1 MLQIGWKLTSGYGFE
16 YKLVFNA
23 TYGVEKIEFKI
34 WFSFTPHTG
43 RTGKWLQ
50 EREKTPTTALPEN
63 RQKRKFHFHCQPK
76 ISSNQL
82 NQSSSHN
89 NWIKLLNFSRLNVN
103 VNRIKLRNNLIHCR
117 FHFRFYLVK
126 LSCQWTRCPVHRS
139 RKEFYSFSMIKHE
152 NNTQNNF

>member
-1 MLQIGWKLTSGYGFE
+1 MVVVGPPLSSSLSEDEDEESESEAANHFDISNQSERENKNYSITSFFYRQPVLKSDEIKAEGMLQSGWKLTSGYGFE

-76 ISSNQL
+76 ISSNQVTL
-82 NQSSSHN
+82 
-89 NWIKLLNFSRLNVN
+89 IK
-103 VNRIKLRNNLIHCR
+103 
-117 FHFRFYLVK
+117 
-126 LSCQWTRCPVHRS
+126 QP
-139 RKEFYSFSMIKHE
+139 
-152 NNTQNNF
+152 Q

>member
-1 MLQIGWKLTSGYGFE
+1 MVVVGPPLSSSLSEDEDEESESEAANHFDISNQSERENKNYSITSCFLPTTGFKNLTKLRPKGMLQSGWKLTSGYGFE

-23 TYGVEKIEFKI
+23 TYGVEEIEFKI

-76 ISSNQL
+76 ISSNQVTL
-82 NQSSSHN
+82 
-89 NWIKLLNFSRLNVN
+89 IK
-103 VNRIKLRNNLIHCR
+103 
-117 FHFRFYLVK
+117 
-126 LSCQWTRCPVHRS
+126 QP
-139 RKEFYSFSMIKHE
+139 
-152 NNTQNNF
+152 Q